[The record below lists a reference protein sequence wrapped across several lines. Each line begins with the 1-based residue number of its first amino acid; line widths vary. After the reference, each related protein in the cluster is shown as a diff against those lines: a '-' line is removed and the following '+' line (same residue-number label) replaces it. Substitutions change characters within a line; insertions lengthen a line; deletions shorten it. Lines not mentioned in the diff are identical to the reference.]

1 MDDDDPEDSFI
12 LSQSDVAPRP
22 SNPSITSSKHIQ
34 SSSGIIT
41 TLLEEQ
47 RAARTEDIQLQ
58 TRRAT
63 DTSEIDR
70 KVILMGHEIV
80 KLL

>member
-1 MDDDDPEDSFI
+1 MDDDDPKDNFI
-12 LSQSDVAPRP
+12 LSQSNVAPHP
-22 SNPSITSSKHIQ
+22 SNPSITLSKHIQ